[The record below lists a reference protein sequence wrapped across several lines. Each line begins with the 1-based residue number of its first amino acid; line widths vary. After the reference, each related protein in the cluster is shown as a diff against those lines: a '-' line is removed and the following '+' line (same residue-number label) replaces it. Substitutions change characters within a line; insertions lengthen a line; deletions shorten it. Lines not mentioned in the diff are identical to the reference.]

1 MKLSLVF
8 PAWCDTFGIYSR
20 VAHKASSFPPLNL
33 AIVAAL
39 ARQAG
44 WEAQIVDAE
53 VEQLDDAAVLRR
65 VREFGPDLIGMTA
78 TTPFFHRVEEVAR
91 RIRAELNVPVIV
103 GGQHVSIL
111 EEKAFSDCFDYFFLG
126 ESERTFPEFLARFAR
141 GERVGGVPGLLAREN
156 GQVVRGPE
164 APRLENLDEAPLPA
178 RDLLRNDLY
187 FVGTPQGRKNYT
199 SLQMTRGCPF
209 RCVYCA
215 NDLYGKRIRRRS
227 LGNVLQ
233 ELEWIVRTQG
243 IRHVYF
249 IDDTLTLD
257 RKYILDF
264 CDEVEKRG
272 LKFTFEGST
281 RANCWDEELAR
292 RLQACGLVRI
302 SFGLETAV
310 PDILKLIQKDV
321 KLESYVAANRI
332 NNRLGIETINSVMLG
347 LPGDTRETIKQTVD
361 FLCRAR
367 DIQHTTYGI
376 AIPYPGT
383 ELYRMAENGLHGLKL
398 LERDF
403 SKYQRYASSVMEVNG
418 MSPDELVRLQR
429 AGLRRI
435 YSCWW
440 RIVPLARRM
449 GFLALIPPFMD
460 IMRSWVASWFK
471 SPRPAP

>member
-1 MKLSLVF
+1 MKISLVF
-8 PAWCDTFGIYSR
+8 PAWCGSFGIYSR

-33 AIVAAL
+33 ATVAAL
-39 ARQAG
+39 AQRAG

-53 VEQLDDAAVLRR
+53 VERLDDAAVLRR
-65 VREFGPDLIGMTA
+65 VREFRPDLIGMTA
-78 TTPFFHRVEEVAR
+78 TTPFFHRIEEMAR
-91 RIRAELNVPVIV
+91 RFKAQLDTPVIV

-111 EEKAFSDCFDYFFLG
+111 EEKAFPDCFDYLFLG
-126 ESERTFPEFLARFAR
+126 ECERTLPDFLDKFAR
-141 GERVGGVPGLLAREN
+141 RERVGGVPGLLAREN
-156 GQVVRGPE
+156 GQIVRGPA
-164 APRLENLDEAPLPA
+164 APRLENLDDAPLPA

-199 SLQMTRGCPF
+199 SIQMTRGCPF

-227 LGNVLQ
+227 LANVIG
-233 ELEWIVRTQG
+233 ELEGIVTRQG

-257 RKYILDF
+257 RNYVFGL
-264 CDEVEKRG
+264 CDEIEKRR
-272 LKFTFEGST
+272 LRFTFEGST

-292 RLQACGLVRI
+292 RLKACGLVRI
-302 SFGLETAV
+302 SFGLESAV
-310 PDILKLIQKDV
+310 PEILKLIQKDV
-321 KLESYVAANRI
+321 ELESYVAANRI

-347 LPGDTRETIKQTVD
+347 LPGDTRATIEQTVD

-367 DIQHTTYGI
+367 DIHHTTYGI

-440 RIVPLARRM
+440 RIVPLVRRM
-449 GFLALIPPFMD
+449 GFLALIPPFVD
-460 IMRSWVASWFK
+460 IMRSWIASWFK
-471 SPRPAP
+471 PPRPAP

>member
-1 MKLSLVF
+1 MKLSLIF
-8 PAWCDTFGIYSR
+8 PAWCNTFGIYSR

-53 VEQLDDAAVLRR
+53 VEQLDDAAVVRR
-65 VREFGPDLIGMTA
+65 VQEFKPDLIGMTA
-78 TTPFFHRVEEVAR
+78 TTPFFHRIEEMAR
-91 RIRAELNVPVIV
+91 RIKTELGRPVIV

-111 EEKAFSDCFDYFFLG
+111 AGKAFADCFDYFFLG
-126 ESERTFPEFLARFAR
+126 ECEQTLKDFLGRFAR
-141 GERVGGVPGLLAREN
+141 GERVGEVPGILTREN

-164 APRLENLDEAPLPA
+164 APRLDNLDEAPLPA

-199 SLQMTRGCPF
+199 SIQMTRGCPF

-227 LGNVLQ
+227 LPNVLQ
-233 ELEWIVRTQG
+233 ELEGIVRDQA
-243 IRHVYF
+243 IRHIYF

-257 RKYILDF
+257 RKYILGL
-264 CDEVEKRG
+264 CDEIERRG

-281 RANCWDEELAR
+281 RANCWDEELAT
-292 RLQACGLVRI
+292 RLKACGLVRI

-310 PDILKLIQKDV
+310 PEILKLIQKDV
-321 KLESYVAANRI
+321 TLEAYVAANRI

-347 LPGDTRETIKQTVD
+347 LPGETRETIRQTVD

-367 DIQHTTYGI
+367 DIHHTTYGI

-383 ELYRMAENGLHGLKL
+383 ELYRMAEAGQHGLRL
-398 LERDF
+398 VERDF

-429 AGLRRI
+429 EGLRRI

-440 RIVPLARRM
+440 RIIPLIRRM
-449 GFLALIPPFMD
+449 GFLALIPPFLD
-460 IMRSWVASWFK
+460 IMRSWIASRF
-471 SPRPAP
+471 SPPRRAP

>member
-8 PAWCDTFGIYSR
+8 PSWCGSFGIYSR
-20 VAHKASSFPPLNL
+20 VASKVSSFPPLNL
-33 AIVAAL
+33 AIVASL

-53 VEQLDDAAVLRR
+53 VEHLNDAEVLQR
-65 VREFGPDLIGMTA
+65 VREFHPDLIGMTA
-78 TTPFFHRVEEVAR
+78 TTPFFHRIEEMAR
-91 RIRAELNVPVIV
+91 QFKAHLGTPVIV

-111 EEKAFSDCFDYFFLG
+111 AEKAFSDCLDYLFLG
-126 ESERTFPEFLARFAR
+126 ECELTLKDFLDKFSR
-141 GERVGGVPGLLAREN
+141 GERVGGVPGIVARE
-156 GQVVRGPE
+156 GGRVVRGPE
-164 APRLENLDEAPLPA
+164 APRLADLDAAPLPA

-187 FVGTPQGRKNYT
+187 FVGTPLGRKNYT
-199 SLQMTRGCPF
+199 SVQMTRGCPF

-215 NDLYGKRIRRRS
+215 NDLYGKRIRRRG
-227 LGNVLQ
+227 LANVVQ
-233 ELEWIVRTQG
+233 ELDWIVNRQG
-243 IRHVYF
+243 IHHVYF

-257 RKYILDF
+257 RKFILDL
-264 CDEVEKRG
+264 CEEIQKRS
-272 LKFTFEGST
+272 LRFTFEGST
-281 RANCWDEELAR
+281 RANCWDEELAK
-292 RLQACGLVRI
+292 RLKECGLVRI
-302 SFGLETAV
+302 SFGLESAV

-321 KLESYVAANRI
+321 ALESYVAANRI

-347 LPGDTRETIKQTVD
+347 LPGETRETIRQTVD

-367 DIQHTTYGI
+367 DIHHTTYGI

-398 LERDF
+398 IERDF

-440 RIVPLARRM
+440 RIVPLVRRM
-449 GFLALIPPFMD
+449 GFLALIPPFLD
-460 IMRSWVASWFK
+460 IMRSWVASWFRR
-471 SPRPAP
+471 PRPAP

>member
-8 PAWCDTFGIYSR
+8 PSWCGSFGIYSR

-33 AIVAAL
+33 AIIAAL
-39 ARQAG
+39 ARQSG
-44 WEAQIVDAE
+44 WECQIIDAE
-53 VEQLDDAAVLRR
+53 VEQLEDAEVLRR
-65 VREFGPDLIGMTA
+65 VRAFGPDLIGMTA
-78 TTPFFHRVEEVAR
+78 TTPFFHRIEEMAR
-91 RIRAELNVPVIV
+91 QFKADLETPVIV

-111 EEKAFSDCFDYFFLG
+111 AEKAFSSCFDFLFLG
-126 ESERTFPEFLARFAR
+126 ECERTLRDFLDRFSR
-141 GERVGGVPGLLAREN
+141 GERVGGVPGILTREN
-156 GQVVRGPE
+156 GRVVRGPD

-187 FVGTPQGRKNYT
+187 FVGTPQGRRNYT

-215 NDLYGKRIRRRS
+215 NDLYGKRIRRRG
-227 LGNVLQ
+227 LDNVMA
-233 ELEWIVRTQG
+233 ELEGIVNGQG
-243 IRHVYF
+243 VRHLYF

-257 RKYILDF
+257 RKYILGF

-272 LKFTFEGST
+272 LRFTFEGST
-281 RANCWDEELAR
+281 RANCWDEELAM
-292 RLQACGLVRI
+292 RLKACGLVRV

-310 PDILKLIQKDV
+310 PEILKLIQKDV
-321 KLESYVAANRI
+321 TLESYVAANRI

-347 LPGDTRETIKQTVD
+347 LPGDTRETIRQTVD

-367 DIQHTTYGI
+367 DIHHTTYGI

-383 ELYRMAENGLHGLKL
+383 ELYRMAENGRHGLKL
-398 LERDF
+398 IERDF

-440 RIVPLARRM
+440 RIIPLIRRM
-449 GFLALIPPFMD
+449 GFLALIPPFVD
-460 IMRSWVASWFK
+460 IMRSWIASWFRK
-471 SPRPAP
+471 PRPAR

>member
-1 MKLSLVF
+1 MKISLVF
-8 PAWCDTFGIYSR
+8 PAWCGSFGIYSR

-33 AIVAAL
+33 ATVAAL

-53 VEQLDDAAVLRR
+53 VERLDDDAALRR
-65 VREFGPDLIGMTA
+65 VREFQPDLIGMTA
-78 TTPFFHRVEEVAR
+78 TTPFFHRIEEMAR
-91 RIRAELNVPVIV
+91 RFKSQLDTPVIV

-111 EEKAFSDCFDYFFLG
+111 AEQAFPDCFDYLFLG
-126 ESERTFPEFLARFAR
+126 ECESTFKDFLEKFSRR
-141 GERVGGVPGLLAREN
+141 ERVGGVPGLLAREN
-156 GQVVRGPE
+156 GRIARGPA
-164 APRLENLDEAPLPA
+164 APRLENLDDAPLPA

-199 SLQMTRGCPF
+199 SVQMTRGCPF

-227 LGNVLQ
+227 LANVVG
-233 ELEWIVRTQG
+233 ELEGIVNRQG

-257 RKYILDF
+257 RNYVLGL
-264 CDEVEKRG
+264 CDEIERRN
-272 LKFTFEGST
+272 LRFTFEGST

-292 RLQACGLVRI
+292 RLKACGLVRI
-302 SFGLETAV
+302 SFGLESAV
-310 PDILKLIQKDV
+310 PEILKLIQKDV
-321 KLESYVAANRI
+321 ALESYVAANRI

-347 LPGDTRETIKQTVD
+347 LPGDTRATIKQTVD

-367 DIQHTTYGI
+367 DIHHTTYGI

-398 LERDF
+398 VERDF

-440 RIVPLARRM
+440 RIVPLVRRM
-449 GFLALIPPFMD
+449 GLLALIPPFVD

-471 SPRPAP
+471 PPRPAP